1 MSIVTSLVGDE
12 PETDRRIGTSS
23 STTNKLVPPLS
34 PESSGPRHHRQFADE
49 VWCASAFSSILSS
62 SVFVD
67 ATHVFSPVDFG
78 GRTSFES
85 STTPEVRML
94 DHKLA
99 AQLPLPLERS
109 HPIETDWYESEWSRL
124 FSRAASS
131 QAIEEVVGMV
141 AGQPRIELPWVTSW
155 RLQSP
160 RAPKSKSTQV
170 RATNVFLDEARR
182 ATTPRSA
189 YGAFERLLRRV
200 AAGERS
206 LLDAMVGYLGD
217 PRAPFKDTLLSC
229 VADREMVLTHEP
241 ALRRLT
247 ALLQAADL
255 EVARSA
261 ALALGAGGDVSCQAL
276 RAALAGMSDARR
288 EELER
293 FLSFASDL

>member
-1 MSIVTSLVGDE
+1 MSTVTSLVGDE
-12 PETDRRIGTSS
+12 PDPIDRRIGTSS
-23 STTNKLVPPLS
+23 STTNKLAPPLS
-34 PESSGPRHHRQFADE
+34 RESSGPRHHRQFADE
-49 VWCASAFSSILSS
+49 VWCVSAFSSIVSS

-67 ATHVFSPVDFG
+67 ATSVVSPVDFG

-85 STTPEVRML
+85 STTPEVWML
-94 DHKLA
+94 DHNLV
-99 AQLPLPLERS
+99 AQLSAPLERS
-109 HPIETDWYESEWSRL
+109 HPIETGWYESAWSRL
-124 FSRAASS
+124 ASRAVSF
-131 QAIEEVVGMV
+131 QATGDAVGMV
-141 AGQPRIELPWVTSW
+141 AGQPRLELCCATPW

-160 RAPKSKSTQV
+160 RAPKSKSTQE

-200 AAGERS
+200 AAGERPI
-206 LLDAMVGYLGD
+206 LDAMVGYLGD

-247 ALLQAADL
+247 ALLEAADL

-261 ALALGAGGDVSCQAL
+261 ALALGAGVRWG
-276 RAALAGMSDARR
+276 
-288 EELER
+288 
-293 FLSFASDL
+293 